1 MCPHGG
7 QVTFVPTQ
15 GHLLADSSPA
25 ILTTDTALVVGC
37 PFNISGAPSPC
48 LTIQWLLPATRA
60 SVNGTP
66 VLLNTSIGLCMSAA
80 AAPQGT
86 VIFASVQARV
96 QAA

>member
-25 ILTTDTALVVGC
+25 ILTADTALVVGC

-48 LTIQWLLPATRA
+48 LTIQWLLPATRP

-66 VLLNTSIGLCMSAA
+66 VLLNTSIGVGMSPAA
-80 AAPQGT
+80 ADRAVALAVRQLAT
-86 VIFASVQARV
+86 AR
-96 QAA
+96 